1 MRVVMSGGNRKVVE
15 DLIKRFK
22 KTGGWCKTMESV
34 VIDRFCGGR
43 RQA

>member
-1 MRVVMSGGNRKVVE
+1 MRVVMSDGDRKTVE

-22 KTGGWCKTMESV
+22 KTGAWYKTMESV